1 MKRVIKFRGKRTVIN
16 EWCYG
21 SLLVWPNGRTYI
33 LESEKN
39 GRTAWE
45 CEIDP
50 DTVGQFTGLHD
61 SDGRE
66 IYEGDVIVGKY
77 GHLHVIR
84 YNKKEAAYTGTLLDE
99 FFQTD
104 LQTECAVTQRWI
116 DETGKRV
123 GGNVY
128 DTPEFLKIK

>member
-1 MKRVIKFRGKRTVIN
+1 MKRAIKFRGKRVIN
-16 EWCYG
+16 GEWVYG

-33 LESEKN
+33 LESEKK

-45 CEIDP
+45 CEIAP

-61 SDGRE
+61 ANGKE
-66 IYEGDVIVGKY
+66 IYEGDVIAGGY

-84 YNKKEAAYTGTLLDE
+84 YNEREAAYTATLLDE
-99 FFQTD
+99 FLHTD
-104 LQTECAVTQRWI
+104 LQTECAITQRWI
-116 DETGKRV
+116 DKTVKRV

-128 DTPEFLKIK
+128 DTPDFLKSK